1 MQPRC
6 ADPRRRV
13 GERLIDVEDE
23 PDAEDMEA
31 QSPQRE
37 SLKQRA
43 LQEFK
48 IYWII
53 TLYLAVFLGSFTI
66 YRRLILNEF
75 GLVYLNYGFA
85 LIEALIIAKVIL
97 IGKAVGLGRRFE
109 RGPLFLS
116 VLYKSIVFGIVVFLF
131 GILERVVE
139 GLIHKKD
146 WAAILQGMTELGVY
160 ELLARII
167 MLTLAFVPFFA
178 FWEIGRVLGPGKLTT
193 MFFSKREA
201 NGETQRPAA

>member
-1 MQPRC
+1 MGRN
-6 ADPRRRV
+6 
-13 GERLIDVEDE
+13 
-23 PDAEDMEA
+23 MEA
-31 QSPQRE
+31 ESPKHQ
-37 SLKQRA
+37 SLKERA
-43 LQEFK
+43 LEEFK

-53 TLYLAVFLGSFTI
+53 TLYLALFLGSFTV
-66 YRRLILNEF
+66 YRRLILEEF
-75 GLVYLNYGFA
+75 GVAYLNYGFA

-97 IGKAVGLGRRFE
+97 IGKAFGLGRRFE

-116 VLYKSIVFGIVVFLF
+116 VLYKSIVFGVLVFLF

-146 WAAILQGMTELGVY
+146 WAGILQSMTDLGLY

-167 MLTLAFVPFFA
+167 MLILAFVPFFA

-193 MFFSKREA
+193 MFFSKRAA
-201 NGETQRPAA
+201 NGEAQRPAA

>member
-1 MQPRC
+1 
-6 ADPRRRV
+6 
-13 GERLIDVEDE
+13 
-23 PDAEDMEA
+23 MEA
-31 QSPQRE
+31 ESPKRE

-53 TLYLAVFLGSFTI
+53 TLYLALFLGSFTV
-66 YRRLILNEF
+66 YRRLILREF
-75 GLVYLNYGFA
+75 GVAYLNYGFA

-97 IGKAVGLGRRFE
+97 IGKAFGLGRRFE
-109 RGPLFLS
+109 QGPLFLS
-116 VLYKSIVFGIVVFLF
+116 VLHKSIVFGVVVFLF
-131 GILERVVE
+131 GILERIVE

-146 WAAILQGMTELGVY
+146 WAGILQSMTDLGLY

-167 MLTLAFVPFFA
+167 MLILAFVPFFA

-201 NGETQRPAA
+201 NAETQRPAV